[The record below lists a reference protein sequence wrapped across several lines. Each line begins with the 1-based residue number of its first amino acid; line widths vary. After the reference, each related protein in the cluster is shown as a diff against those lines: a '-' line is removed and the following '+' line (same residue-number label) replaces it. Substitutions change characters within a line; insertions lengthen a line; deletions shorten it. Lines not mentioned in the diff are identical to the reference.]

1 MAMAKIARD
10 GDEAAKPLA
19 PRRASKPRV
28 DTNLQGQRLG
38 RKGRVTRERIIEAAR
53 TLLDDPEAKPLSLS
67 AVAREAGLGMS
78 SLYLYFKD
86 MTELVLALL
95 EPVVESS
102 EDIYVGLIREY
113 WPDEELEARTEAFV
127 HAFHG
132 FWQQHSRLLHLRN
145 AMADR
150 YDSLMIENRIELAR
164 PVIRLLAQQMGAP
177 DTRITGSEYDLASVL
192 FTGLERVVTMATD
205 DQIKKHFPPQL
216 KPRFEGRTLIQEARV
231 LRLAIRDQRAI
242 GPEEGGA

>member
-1 MAMAKIARD
+1 MAKVARD
-10 GDEAAKPLA
+10 GEDVAKATA
-19 PRRASKPRV
+19 PRRASRARV

-38 RKGRVTRERIIEAAR
+38 RKGRVTRERIIAAAR
-53 TLLDDPEAKPLSLS
+53 SLLDDPDAKPLSLS

-86 MTELVLALL
+86 MTELILAVL

-102 EDIYVGLIREY
+102 EETYVSLIREF
-113 WPDEELEARTEAFV
+113 WPDEELVERSQAFV

-132 FWQQHSRLLHLRN
+132 FWAEHSRLLHLRN

-150 YDSLMIENRIELAR
+150 HDPHMIENRIELAR

-177 DTRITGSEYDLASVL
+177 DTRITGDEYDLASVL

-231 LRLAIRDQRAI
+231 LRLAIQDQRAI
-242 GPEEGGA
+242 GPEESRR